1 MDEPDLLRTDYL
13 RDRKICA
20 TGRLVSLSRSEL
32 EQLVK
37 SGGGT
42 FLSFPRRTGFV
53 LVVGDGG
60 WPSETDGSVGRV
72 FNRARRLKACGYAVD
87 VIGEHEFLDR
97 MGLSRLTGSLGGKHT
112 LGELSQILD
121 ISVVRLRRWM
131 RLGLIRPAS
140 LTHQIPYFDFQQVVL
155 IRRLQELVEG
165 GASLSVIGRALL
177 QAKELLPHG
186 AALDA
191 SWSNIERDGRVL
203 LRQQDW
209 VIDHT
214 GQQYFDFEPADEAG
228 AALYATA
235 VEDGF
240 HELCDQGLALEE
252 EGRLED
258 AAETYLRALQLNAD
272 HPTLHFD
279 LGNVLFQLGKREEA
293 IERFLI
299 ATRLDADFAMAWH
312 NLGSVYAQRGDWKNA
327 ETALRQ
333 SLSLAPK
340 YADSHFTLAQ
350 VLARVG
356 KPGEAAVHHE
366 AYARH
371 SRVCEFTSLRNQ
383 LLRVVHAES

>member
-32 EQLVK
+32 EQLVNV
-37 SGGGT
+37 GGGT
-42 FLSFPRRTGFV
+42 FLRFPRRTGFV

-72 FNRARRLKACGYAVD
+72 FNRARRLKACGYAVEF
-87 VIGEHEFLDR
+87 IAEQEFLDR
-97 MGLSRLTGSLGGKHT
+97 LGLSRLTGSLGGRHT
-112 LGELSQILD
+112 LGELSLILD
-121 ISVVRLRRWM
+121 ISVARLRRWM

-140 LTHQIPYFDFQQVVL
+140 MTHQIPYFDFQQVVL

-165 GASLSVIGRALL
+165 GASVSVIRRALL
-177 QAKELLPHG
+177 QAKEFLPHG

-191 SWSNIERDGRVL
+191 YWSNIERDGRVL

-214 GQQYFDFEPADEAG
+214 GQQYFDFEPADEG
-228 AALYATA
+228 ALYAAA
-235 VEDGF
+235 VQDGY
-240 HELCDQGLALEE
+240 HELCDEGLILED

-258 AAETYLRALQLNAD
+258 AAETYLRALQLSAD

-279 LGNVLFQLGKREEA
+279 LGNVLFQLGKLEEA
-293 IERFLI
+293 IERFVV

-312 NLGSVYAQRGDWKNA
+312 NLGSVYAQRGNWNNA
-327 ETALRQ
+327 ETALRR
-333 SLSLAPK
+333 SLSLAPE
-340 YADSHFTLAQ
+340 YADSHFTLAE
-350 VLARVG
+350 VLQRVG
-356 KPGEAAVHHE
+356 KPGEAAVHNE
-366 AYARH
+366 AYARY
-371 SRVCEFTSLRNQ
+371 SRVREFTSLRNQ
-383 LLRVVHAES
+383 LLRVVHADS